1 MKDKHI
7 GLLQGGHG
15 YLLHITGGCLI
26 QVTNTAFVL
35 SKNSDFE
42 TGCLIDGG
50 H

>member
-1 MKDKHI
+1 MKDKQYRTATRWPW
-7 GLLQGGHG
+7 LL
-15 YLLHITGGCLI
+15 TTVGCLI